1 MVYVIVGASASG
13 KTTLLK
19 VFTELGCKRV
29 ITNTTRKR
37 RVEEGESPDAY
48 FFLSVDAFNK
58 LVASGEM
65 LEYIVYGGN
74 LYGTSIGSIEDNSV
88 VILEPNGYYAIK
100 DALPDV
106 CGIYVKVDEQFRIE
120 RAGVRADA
128 VLNRLEA
135 DRELF
140 NADLERS
147 VDYVLTNPSLEDYK
161 SIALMIMGS
170 ESAVQPVE

>member
-1 MVYVIVGASASG
+1 MVYAIEGASVSG

-37 RVEEGESPDAY
+37 RVEEGEAPDAY
-48 FFLSVDAFNK
+48 NFLSVEAFNE

-65 LEYIVYGGN
+65 LEYTVYGGN

-100 DALPDV
+100 ALLPEV
-106 CGIYVKVDEQFRIE
+106 CGIYLKVDEQVRIA
-120 RAGVRADA
+120 RAGVRVDA

-140 NADLERS
+140 NDALESS
-147 VDYVLTNPSLEDYK
+147 VDYVLTNPLLEDYK
-161 SIALMIMGS
+161 SIALMIMGL
-170 ESAVQPVE
+170 ESTL